1 MGPVWHGGQ
10 DIKAL
15 VLASRAEA
23 AAKSLGWAAPFPT
36 AAWLRAAEDGAA
48 FTLRTQEMSGGD
60 LGLIHAFE
68 NSCCDVQT
76 STLLE
81 GMHGVMLLGNATGNT
96 TYIERASLAV
106 EWALK
111 TMMPS
116 EPGLMFDSYNLT
128 SRSFIPL
135 QWNTLTAD
143 RVGRP
148 MADDS
153 SERTCTHGLRP
164 TLPPAAS

>member
-48 FTLRTQEMSGGD
+48 FSLRTQEMSGGD

-81 GMHGVMLLGNATGNT
+81 GMHGLITPRQRYGQHHLH
-96 TYIERASLAV
+96 RARVTSGGVGAEDDDAV
-106 EWALK
+106 RA
-111 TMMPS
+111 
-116 EPGLMFDSYNLT
+116 G
-128 SRSFIPL
+128 
-135 QWNTLTAD
+135 AD
-143 RVGRP
+143 V
-148 MADDS
+148 
-153 SERTCTHGLRP
+153 
-164 TLPPAAS
+164 

>member
-23 AAKSLGWAAPFPT
+23 AVKSLGWAAPFPT

-81 GMHGVMLLGNATGNT
+81 GMHGRSSATP
-96 TYIERASLAV
+96 RA
-106 EWALK
+106 
-111 TMMPS
+111 TP
-116 EPGLMFDSYNLT
+116 PT
-128 SRSFIPL
+128 SSAR
-135 QWNTLTAD
+135 
-143 RVGRP
+143 
-148 MADDS
+148 
-153 SERTCTHGLRP
+153 H
-164 TLPPAAS
+164 